1 MNKIFDNKVDKEKIT
16 LLSKLVYGMTVARPA
31 VLLLVDDNFC
41 WLQFYVLRWLEIDS
55 IIFIPEEHKTAIS
68 FKLPTITAN
77 MWIYYYKDKSELKGL
92 MTKAIKRYEQK
103 VIEELEEK
111 NE

>member
-1 MNKIFDNKVDKEKIT
+1 MSNTFENKVDKKKIEHLT
-16 LLSKLVYGMTVARPA
+16 KLVYGMTIARPA

-55 IIFIPEEHKTAIS
+55 LIFIPEAEKTAIS

-77 MWIYYYKDKSELKGL
+77 MWIYYYKDKSKLEGL
-92 MTKAIKRYEQK
+92 MVKALDQYTEK
-103 VIEELEEK
+103 VKEELEET
-111 NE
+111 